1 MRHTFD
7 LLATPS
13 NMAGGGTAPP
23 LKVGDVLLLIGVSML
38 IGTLIIQQWDIPTK
52 VNAGEDPIECPE
64 NACLKG
70 TSRTFSGDVL
80 EISVVAE
87 NASEV
92 DFEIYE
98 DGEEVLDER
107 LFSDSNTSADVSYE
121 SKGGKLTWKVKVLA
135 DGADAEIDVD
145 LKRAYF
151 LDFAPYL
158 LGALLTA
165 AGVAKKNAEY
175 DEKKSDVLDAIIE
188 DEDQSN

>member
-1 MRHTFD
+1 
-7 LLATPS
+7 
-13 NMAGGGTAPP
+13 MAGGGTAPP
-23 LKVGDVLLLIGVSML
+23 LKMGDVLLLIGVSML

-52 VNAGEDPIECPE
+52 VNSGEDPVECPD

-87 NASEV
+87 NESEV

-98 DGEEVLDER
+98 DGEEVLDQT
-107 LFSDSNTSADVSYE
+107 LFSDANTPAAVSYE
-121 SKGGKLTWKVKVLA
+121 SSGGKLTWKVKVIA
-135 DGADAEIDVD
+135 DGVDAEIDVD

-151 LDFAPYL
+151 LDFVPYV

-165 AGVAKKNAEY
+165 AGVAKKNAEV
-175 DEKKSDVLDAIIE
+175 DEKEGDVLDAIIE
-188 DEDQSN
+188 DED

>member
-1 MRHTFD
+1 
-7 LLATPS
+7 
-13 NMAGGGTAPP
+13 MAGGGTAPP

-80 EISVVAE
+80 EISVFSE

-92 DFEIYE
+92 VFEIYE
-98 DGEEVLDER
+98 DGEEVLDQG
-107 LFSDSNTSADVSYE
+107 LFSDENTSAAVSYE
-121 SKGGKLTWKVKVLA
+121 SKGGKLTWKVKVLT
-135 DGADAEIDVD
+135 DGVDAEVDVD

-151 LDFAPYL
+151 LDFVPYI

-165 AGVAKKNAEY
+165 AGVAKKNAEF
-175 DEKKSDVLDAIIE
+175 DENKSDILDAIIE
-188 DEDQSN
+188 DEDQSS

>member
-7 LLATPS
+7 LLATPA

-70 TSRTFSGDVL
+70 TSRTFSGDVV

-92 DFEIYE
+92 VFEILE
-98 DGEEVLDER
+98 DGEQVLDQS
-107 LFSDSNTSADVSYE
+107 LFSDANTSASVSYE
-121 SKGGKLTWKVKVLA
+121 SRGGKLTWKVKVLVP
-135 DGADAEIDVD
+135 DVEAEIDVD
-145 LKRAYF
+145 LK
-151 LDFAPYL
+151 LSL
-158 LGALLTA
+158 
-165 AGVAKKNAEY
+165 
-175 DEKKSDVLDAIIE
+175 IHI
-188 DEDQSN
+188 